1 MNRILIVDDKE
12 EALYLLQKLL
22 AGNGYTV
29 EMARHGAEALVKA
42 RQSPPDLIISDL
54 LMPVMDGYTLLRH
67 WKTDPR
73 LKHVPFVVY
82 TATYTEPKDEQLALD
97 LGADAFILK
106 PAEPEP
112 FIARIRAVLAAERT
126 GALTPTK
133 EPADEEKAL
142 LKEYSQV
149 LICKLEEKALQ
160 LQQANQA
167 LEADIARRKQAEGLL
182 RNLNRVHAMLSNV
195 NQTIVREKDTPAMLE
210 AICRI
215 AVEKGK
221 FRMAWVGLF
230 NPETQELQPAAS
242 SGVVDGYIDLVKM
255 NLRDE
260 TRSTGPAARGLL
272 AGEHAIC
279 NDITR
284 DPLFP
289 PWRQEALRRGYQ
301 SSGAFPLKAEGR
313 VVGVF
318 ILYAGATGFFDEE
331 EIQLLDEL
339 AADVSFALEVGRR
352 EKERRLA
359 EAELRWR
366 TAFFEAQVDSALD
379 GILVVDSQ
387 GRKILQNQRLNELWK
402 IPPDISGNKDDAA
415 QIEFVANHTKHPK
428 QFTQKVLYLNSHP
441 DEVSRDEVELVDGT
455 VLDRYSS
462 PVRDKAGNYY
472 GRIWT
477 FRDITERKRADES
490 VARLAKAVEQ
500 SAETI
505 IITDTRGTIL
515 YTNPAFEKT
524 TGYTRA
530 EALGQNPSL
539 LKSGKHDAEFYRRM
553 WEVLGRGEIRSGH
566 FVNRRK
572 DGTFIEEEAS
582 ISPVRDAAGNVV
594 NYVAVKRDVTREVQ
608 LEAQFRQSQKMEAIG
623 HLAGGV
629 AHDFNNMLAAIMMQA
644 ELTETVENLPQA
656 AREGLREIRLASE
669 RAANLTRQLLAFSRR
684 QVMQTRRVN
693 LNEIVISLA
702 KMLQRILGKDVRLQ
716 LNLHPSVLP
725 TRADPGMLDQVLLN
739 LVINA
744 RDAMPDGG
752 LLTIETG
759 EKTFTEEEAR
769 AVPETTPGR
778 CVFLRVTDTGSGIAP
793 ENLSHIFE
801 PFFTT
806 KEPGKGT
813 GLGLATVFGIIK
825 QHGGSIVVESEP
837 GRGATFQ
844 IFLPATEEVMEPAD
858 EVLAKPKPRGGTE
871 TILLVDDEQDVRML
885 MRIVLEKN
893 GYHVL
898 EAAHGVEA
906 LRIWEQHS
914 GPIHLL
920 LTDIVMPEGIG
931 GRELAARLLQRNP
944 RLRVIFISGYSAD
957 IAGRELVL
965 QEGQNFL
972 QKPCPSDHILETV
985 RKSLDG

>member
-608 LEAQFRQSQKMEAIG
+608 LEEQFRQAQKMEAVG
-623 HLAGGV
+623 QLAGGV
-629 AHDFNNMLAAIMMQA
+629 AHDFNNLLTVILMQA
-644 ELTETVENLPQA
+644 EMGKGEITSA
-656 AREGLREIRLASE
+656 DKREAWEEII
-669 RAANLTRQLLAFSRR
+669 RAADRAASLTRQLLLFSRR
-684 QVMQTRRVN
+684 QVMRLETLD
-693 LNEIVISLA
+693 LNEAVTGLVS
-702 KMLQRILGKDVRLQ
+702 MLRRILGEDIQMQ
-716 LNLHPSVLP
+716 LNLHRKPLW
-725 TRADPGMLDQVLLN
+725 THADAGMIDQVLLN
-739 LVINA
+739 LSVNA
-744 RDAMPDGG
+744 RDAMPAGG
-752 LLTIETG
+752 HLIIETA
-759 EKTFTEEEAR
+759 EKTLDAEQAQR
-769 AVPETTPGR
+769 NSDATPGCFVVLTVR
-778 CVFLRVTDTGSGIAP
+778 DTGGGIPP
-793 ENLSHIFE
+793 EVLPRIFE

-806 KEPGKGT
+806 KDVGKGT
-813 GLGLATVFGIIK
+813 GLGLATVFGIVK
-825 QHGGSIVVESEP
+825 QHLGWIEVQSAPGEGAIFHIYLPASESPGSAKAVRATKPKSHGGS
-837 GRGATFQ
+837 
-844 IFLPATEEVMEPAD
+844 
-858 EVLAKPKPRGGTE
+858 E
-871 TILLVDDEQDVRML
+871 TILLVEDELAMRKVVRRAL
-885 MRIVLEKN
+885 QQA
-893 GYHVL
+893 GYRVL
-898 EAAHGVEA
+898 EAADGPAA
-906 LRIWEQHS
+906 LSLS
-914 GPIHLL
+914 GQPGSEIDLL
-920 LTDIVMPEGIG
+920 LTDLVMPEGMD
-931 GRELAARLLQRNP
+931 GRELAALLLSARTN
-944 RLRVIFISGYSAD
+944 LKVIFMSGYSPEL
-957 IAGRELVL
+957 AGRQITL
-965 QEGQNFL
+965 QPGQEFI
-972 QKPCPSDHILETV
+972 QKPCTLDHLLEAV
-985 RKSLDG
+985 RRCLES